1 MSETILIADNINK
14 TYKKGLYTI
23 EVLKDY
29 SLDVKAGEFI
39 AVVGPSGSG
48 KSTLLHI
55 LGGLDKPDSGNIIY
69 KGVNI
74 LDNNGYLDRYRNQ
87 SVGFVFQYHYLM
99 QDFTAHENIML
110 PSLIKGDAFKNA
122 SKKGEYILGILGLS
136 DRMQHYPSE
145 LSGGEQQ
152 RAAIG
157 RALINSPEVL
167 LADEPTGNLDR
178 SNSDKIL
185 NIFKKLNA
193 DGLTIIVVTHDEY
206 IASNAHRVIH
216 LEKR

>member
-14 TYKKGLYTI
+14 TYKKGIYTI
-23 EVLKDY
+23 EVLRNY
-29 SLDVKAGEFI
+29 FLEVKAGEFI

-55 LGGLDKPDSGNIIY
+55 LGGLDQPDSGDIIY

-74 LDNNGYLDRYRNQ
+74 LDNSGYLDRYRNQ

-99 QDFTAHENIML
+99 QDFTAHENIIL
-110 PSLIKGDAFKNA
+110 PALIKGDTFKNA
-122 SKKGEYILGILGLS
+122 SRKGEDILEILGLS

-157 RALINSPEVL
+157 RALINSPELL

-185 NIFKKLNA
+185 TIFKKLND

>member
-14 TYKKGLYTI
+14 TYKKGIYTI

-29 SLDVKAGEFI
+29 SLDVKDGEFI

>member
-1 MSETILIADNINK
+1 MNDVILRVENLYK

-23 EVLKDY
+23 EVLKDF
-29 SLDVKAGEFI
+29 SLNVKAHEFI

-55 LGGLDKPDSGNIIY
+55 LGGLDKPDSGNVIY
-69 KGVNI
+69 KDINV
-74 LDNNGYLDRYRNQ
+74 LQNNNYLDKYRNR

-99 QDFTAHENIML
+99 QDFTALENIMI
-110 PSLIKGDAFKNA
+110 PSLIAGDSFKNA
-122 SKKGEYILGILGLS
+122 SKKSENILKILGLF
-136 DRMQHYPSE
+136 DRMHHYPSE

-152 RAAIG
+152 RTAIG
-157 RALINSPEVL
+157 RALVNKPDIL

-178 SNSDKIL
+178 ANSDKVL
-185 NIFKKLNA
+185 SIFKELNT
-193 DGLTIIVVTHDEY
+193 DGLTIIVVTHDEC
-206 IASNAHRVIH
+206 IASAAHRVIH

>member
-14 TYKKGLYTI
+14 TYKKGIYTI
-23 EVLKDY
+23 EVLRNY
-29 SLDVKAGEFI
+29 FLEVKAGEFI

-55 LGGLDKPDSGNIIY
+55 LGGLDQPDSGDIIY

-74 LDNNGYLDRYRNQ
+74 LDNSGYLDRYRNQ

-110 PSLIKGDAFKNA
+110 PSLIKGDTFKNA
-122 SKKGEYILGILGLS
+122 SRKGEDILEILGLS

-157 RALINSPEVL
+157 RALINSPELL

-185 NIFKKLNA
+185 TIFKKLND

>member
-1 MSETILIADNINK
+1 MSETILIAENINK
-14 TYKKGLYTI
+14 YYKKDIFTI
-23 EVLKDY
+23 EVLKEF
-29 SLDVKAGEFI
+29 SLNIKAGEFI

-55 LGGLDKPDSGNIIY
+55 LGGLDKPDSGIILY

-74 LDNNGYLDRYRNQ
+74 SSNNGYLDKYRNK

-99 QDFTAHENIML
+99 QDFTALENIML
-110 PSLIKGDAFKNA
+110 PALIKGDTFKNA
-122 SKKGEYILGILGLS
+122 SRKGEDILGILGLS

-152 RAAIG
+152 RATIG

-178 SNSDKIL
+178 ANSDKIL
-185 NIFKKLNA
+185 SIFKKLNA
-193 DGLTIIVVTHDEY
+193 DGLTIIVVTHDEH

>member
-14 TYKKGLYTI
+14 TYKKGIYTI

-29 SLDVKAGEFI
+29 SLDVKDGEFI

-185 NIFKKLNA
+185 NIFKKLND

>member
-14 TYKKGLYTI
+14 TYKKGIYTI
-23 EVLKDY
+23 EVLRNY
-29 SLDVKAGEFI
+29 FLEVKAGEFI

-55 LGGLDKPDSGNIIY
+55 LGGLDQPDSGDIIY

-74 LDNNGYLDRYRNQ
+74 LDNSGYLDRYRNQ

-110 PSLIKGDAFKNA
+110 PSLIKGDTFKNA
-122 SKKGEYILGILGLS
+122 SRKGEDILEILGLS

-157 RALINSPEVL
+157 RALINSPELL

-185 NIFKKLNA
+185 TIFKKLNA

>member
-1 MSETILIADNINK
+1 MNEIILIADHINK
-14 TYKKGLYTI
+14 SYKKNIYTI
-23 EVLKDY
+23 EVLSDF
-29 SLDVKAGEFI
+29 SLNVNAGEFI

-55 LGGLDKPDSGNIIY
+55 LGGLDKPDSGRIIY

-74 LDNNGYLDRYRNQ
+74 LGNNEYLDRYRNK

-99 QDFTAHENIML
+99 QDFTALENIMM
-110 PSLIKGDAFKNA
+110 PALISGNTFKSA
-122 SKKGEYILGILGLS
+122 LRKGEELLEILGLS
-136 DRMQHYPSE
+136 DRMHHYPSE

-167 LADEPTGNLDR
+167 LADEPTGNLDKA
-178 SNSDKIL
+178 NSDKL
-185 NIFKKLNA
+185 LSIFKKLNT

-206 IASNAHRVIH
+206 IANNANRIIH

>member
-14 TYKKGLYTI
+14 TYKKGIYTI
-23 EVLKDY
+23 EVLRNY
-29 SLDVKAGEFI
+29 FLEVKAGEFI

-55 LGGLDKPDSGNIIY
+55 LGGLDQPDSGDIIY

-74 LDNNGYLDRYRNQ
+74 LDNSGYLDRYRNQ

-110 PSLIKGDAFKNA
+110 PALIKGDTFKNA
-122 SKKGEYILGILGLS
+122 SRKGEDILEILGLS

-157 RALINSPEVL
+157 RALINSPELL

-185 NIFKKLNA
+185 TIFKKLNA

>member
-1 MSETILIADNINK
+1 
-14 TYKKGLYTI
+14 
-23 EVLKDY
+23 
-29 SLDVKAGEFI
+29 
-39 AVVGPSGSG
+39 
-48 KSTLLHI
+48 
-55 LGGLDKPDSGNIIY
+55 
-69 KGVNI
+69 
-74 LDNNGYLDRYRNQ
+74 
-87 SVGFVFQYHYLM
+87 M

-185 NIFKKLNA
+185 NIFKKLND